1 MEILNGDNERK
12 SSVNDTSS
20 LRTQLMEAQILDC
33 QLGGADIILDDLLAE
48 GYSASTDDCNVSEF
62 RTHYIT
68 YLVQKSEIILCTRS
82 LGSRPREHIA

>member
-12 SSVNDTSS
+12 KSSVGDTSS

-48 GYSASTDDCNVSEF
+48 GYPASTDDCNV
-62 RTHYIT
+62 T
-68 YLVQKSEIILCTRS
+68 EIRICLS
-82 LGSRPREHIA
+82 